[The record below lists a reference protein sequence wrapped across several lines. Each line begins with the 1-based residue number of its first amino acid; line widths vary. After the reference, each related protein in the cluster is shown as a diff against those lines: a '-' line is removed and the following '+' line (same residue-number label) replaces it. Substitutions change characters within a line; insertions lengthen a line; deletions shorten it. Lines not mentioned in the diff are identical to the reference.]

1 MHVHA
6 ACFTKNVS
14 THDKAKTNNSSS
26 SVVEHSARN
35 IATTTTTSCSIAVT
49 GTRLTPRC
57 NSSSP
62 FTPFTCLFPL
72 QFPFPF
78 SVSLAVSCCLFSFP
92 LPWSLQCKQAPAEPN
107 NNSLGQLHTH
117 IQRGVCLRHLF
128 MPAAT
133 STFTSVSASASASTY
148 TGAFALLCS
157 TAVWLLFHASFL
169 VCLLFLLVSL
179 PFPSPLF
186 LVSLLFPQ
194 FLLLLRFFR
203 TTSEL
208 SIVARQSSRNNCSYK
223 VRINTHCHRAEVGDN
238 QTERGRKRGRARDST
253 SEAIGKNKVRSCSWD
268 DLLTTLSLVFARAKK
283 RTQ

>member
-1 MHVHA
+1 
-6 ACFTKNVS
+6 
-14 THDKAKTNNSSS
+14 
-26 SVVEHSARN
+26 
-35 IATTTTTSCSIAVT
+35 
-49 GTRLTPRC
+49 
-57 NSSSP
+57 
-62 FTPFTCLFPL
+62 
-72 QFPFPF
+72 
-78 SVSLAVSCCLFSFP
+78 
-92 LPWSLQCKQAPAEPN
+92 
-107 NNSLGQLHTH
+107 
-117 IQRGVCLRHLF
+117 

-133 STFTSVSASASASTY
+133 STSTFISVSASASASTY

-238 QTERGRKRGRARDST
+238 QTERGRKRGRERDST

-268 DLLTTLSLVFARAKK
+268 NLLTTLSLVFARAKK
-283 RTQ
+283 HTQRNNNNNSIISCKTAQDREAERERCAKKVDKIYNFNSQKQNFLNFFRACRTD

>member
-1 MHVHA
+1 M
-6 ACFTKNVS
+6 
-14 THDKAKTNNSSS
+14 
-26 SVVEHSARN
+26 
-35 IATTTTTSCSIAVT
+35 
-49 GTRLTPRC
+49 
-57 NSSSP
+57 
-62 FTPFTCLFPL
+62 
-72 QFPFPF
+72 
-78 SVSLAVSCCLFSFP
+78 
-92 LPWSLQCKQAPAEPN
+92 
-107 NNSLGQLHTH
+107 
-117 IQRGVCLRHLF
+117 F
-128 MPAAT
+128 MPAATST

-169 VCLLFLLVSL
+169 VCLLFLLVPL

-238 QTERGRKRGRARDST
+238 QTERGRKRGRARERDST

-268 DLLTTLSLVFARAKK
+268 NLLTTLSLVFARAKK
-283 RTQ
+283 RTQRNNNNNSIISCKTAQDREAERERDAPKKLTKFTISIHKSKTFSIFSAHVELIS